1 MGEFHSM
8 TGLQVSIIIKSPR
21 ILIILFSV
29 ILYCVVVKFKISEGK
44 KGKEKVKRMN

>member
-8 TGLQVSIIIKSPR
+8 TGLQVSIIKSR

-44 KGKEKVKRMN
+44 KGKKKVKRMN